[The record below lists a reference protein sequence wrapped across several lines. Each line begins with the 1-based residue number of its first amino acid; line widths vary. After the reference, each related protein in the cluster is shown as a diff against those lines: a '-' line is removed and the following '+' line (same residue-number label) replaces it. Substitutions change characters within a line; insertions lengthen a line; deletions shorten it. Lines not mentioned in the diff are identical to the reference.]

1 MKRFSINE
9 EECAFEMAPMIDMV
23 FLLLIFFMCAS
34 TLPNLTKDRYVKLPV
49 ADDSVV
55 PKNKKHEAVINIRKE
70 GEILWGQEQCDI
82 ADITDFIGNRM
93 ESDPEMKVYIR
104 ADKEVPHRFVRQAI
118 DACAKAGAMDIQ
130 FAAYQTEN

>member
-34 TLPNLTKDRYVKLPV
+34 TLPNLTKDKFVQLPV

-55 PKNKKHEAVINIRKE
+55 PKNKKQEAVINIRKE
-70 GEILWGQEQCDI
+70 GEILWGQEQC
-82 ADITDFIGNRM
+82 ATAEITEYVGKRM
-93 ESDPEMKVYIR
+93 ENDPGMKVYIR
-104 ADKEVPHRFVRQAI
+104 ADKDVPHRFVRQAI